1 MAQLSP
7 CQCVG
12 WNRAIPQSTSDT
24 STLPPNEVGARY
36 TLGMGEAPTCTND
49 CGRPTPGSEYICPNC
64 GTALTQRLAS
74 ILDEV
79 IPGPTG
85 PRADLNG
92 ARGPIGP
99 ERVIPGL
106 ASSLDVAIT
115 KQARFTQL
123 PGGTP
128 TARPTADDHHTTLAE
143 QPLAF
148 GYAASEART
157 VLASTLATWAAL
169 IAEQRGLVHPV
180 YTLPDLAV
188 FLLDQVPWLRQQPAG
203 ADAFDEITTAILN
216 ATRTIDRPMDR
227 VYAGPCTGEHS
238 KVRLEDSLVVE
249 LSIVRCAGHMYA
261 RGDSAVA
268 TCDACAREMPLEDAR
283 DPLFARI
290 DTMLLT
296 GPEIVTALGGLGSP
310 VNANSIRT
318 WARRGHLT
326 NRAPEGEQPRY
337 RVADVRQLSERSTRT
352 THREAIPA

>member
-1 MAQLSP
+1 MLP
-7 CQCVG
+7 
-12 WNRAIPQSTSDT
+12 PTSDT
-24 STLPPNEVGARY
+24 STLPPSEVGARY

-49 CGRPTPGSEYICPNC
+49 CGRPTPGSEYICPDC
-64 GTALTQRLAS
+64 GTALTRRLAS
-74 ILDEV
+74 ILDEI

-92 ARGPIGP
+92 ATGPIGP
-99 ERVIPGL
+99 DRVIPGL

-123 PGGTP
+123 PGATP
-128 TARPTADDHHTTLAE
+128 TTRPAADDHHTTLAE

-203 ADAFDEITTAILN
+203 ADAFDELTAAILN

-227 VYAGPCTGEHS
+227 VYAGPCLPDEDLDE
-238 KVRLEDSLVVE
+238 RLLRALGFGAQLDAQ
-249 LSIVRCAGHMYA
+249 LSARCAGYLYA
-261 RGDSAVA
+261 RGDSNVA
-268 TCDACAREMPLEDAR
+268 TCDACGRDMPLDEAR
-283 DPLFARI
+283 DPLLARI

-310 VNANSIRT
+310 VNAGTIRQ

-337 RVADVRQLSERSTRT
+337 RVADVRQLSERSTRS
-352 THREAIPA
+352 THREAVPA

>member
-1 MAQLSP
+1 
-7 CQCVG
+7 
-12 WNRAIPQSTSDT
+12 
-24 STLPPNEVGARY
+24 
-36 TLGMGEAPTCTND
+36 MGEAPTCTNL
-49 CGRPTPGSEYICPNC
+49 CGRPTPGSEYICPDC
-64 GTALTQRLAS
+64 GTALTRRLAS

-85 PRADLNG
+85 PRADLDG
-92 ARGPIGP
+92 GIGPIGP
-99 ERVIPGL
+99 DRVIPGL

-128 TARPTADDHHTTLAE
+128 PARPAADDHHTVLAE

-148 GYAASEART
+148 GYAASEARS
-157 VLASTLATWAAL
+157 VLASTLGTWAAL
-169 IAEQRGLVHPV
+169 IAEQRGLNHPV
-180 YTLPDLAV
+180 YTLRDLAV
-188 FLLDQVPWLRQQPAG
+188 FLLDQIPWLRQQPAG
-203 ADAFDEITTAILN
+203 ADAFDELTTAILN

-227 VYAGPCTGEHS
+227 VYAGPCLPDDEHPHLN
-238 KVRLEDSLVVE
+238 VLRE
-249 LSIVRCAGHMYA
+249 LSARCAGYLYA
-261 RGDSAVA
+261 RGDSNVA
-268 TCDACAREMPLEDAR
+268 TCDACGRDMPLDEAR
-283 DPLFARI
+283 DPLLARI

-310 VNANSIRT
+310 VNAGTIRQ

-352 THREAIPA
+352 THREAVPA